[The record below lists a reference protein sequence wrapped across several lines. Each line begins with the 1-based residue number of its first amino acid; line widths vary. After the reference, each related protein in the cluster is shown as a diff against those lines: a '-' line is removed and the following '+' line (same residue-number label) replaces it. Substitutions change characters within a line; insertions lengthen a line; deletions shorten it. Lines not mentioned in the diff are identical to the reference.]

1 MCKCYNDMSCFY
13 LQGQNDTSMDA
24 ELRQVSVGC
33 EDRIESYDDYDVNG
47 YYFHT
52 KSHEETTNFGV
63 CTTGTDGK
71 DYYGI
76 IEEIYQLT
84 FPGCKRLKPV
94 LFKCHW
100 FDHK

>member
-1 MCKCYNDMSCFY
+1 
-13 LQGQNDTSMDA
+13 MDA